1 MTSLSLSIR
10 PVRVRDIPG
19 LLGVS
24 SVLALNQPEASL
36 APFRPGHAAMSSI
49 MPGRNRPRMFVAQ
62 ADEGTLAFAHFV
74 PEPPDQRWQL
84 VALGAQTGVYD
95 VTPLWEE
102 LIERSIVAAGL
113 RGVKR
118 LYARPPAG
126 SQAEAALSA
135 AGFQAY
141 ASETLFVSESP
152 AVPTARIVL
161 KPQGQT
167 DTWAIHQLYNTVV
180 PRQVQYA
187 EAFTSHR
194 WDAGA
199 HRTAPAGVATA
210 AWLVEEAFQVVAY
223 ARMTSFGT
231 SHVLELII
239 HPDWTASAGEVIDA
253 VLGRVAVKRNLRRVF
268 CAVRGYQQELTP
280 ALEAR
285 GFRESGELTLSVKYT
300 AVRAV
305 APVVEHSVQP
315 EGVLERLPKPKRAP
329 SYLFSQGDEHG
340 Q

>member
-1 MTSLSLSIR
+1 
-10 PVRVRDIPG
+10 
-19 LLGVS
+19 
-24 SVLALNQPEASL
+24 
-36 APFRPGHAAMSSI
+36 
-49 MPGRNRPRMFVAQ
+49 MPGRNRTRMFVAQ
-62 ADEGTLAFAHFV
+62 ADEGILAFAHFV

-113 RGVKR
+113 KGVKR
-118 LYARPPAG
+118 LYARPPSG
-126 SQAEAALSA
+126 SPAEAALNA
-135 AGFQAY
+135 AGFQPY
-141 ASETLFVSESP
+141 ATETLFVSESP
-152 AVPTARIVL
+152 DIPTARVL
-161 KPQGQT
+161 LREQGQT

-199 HRTAPAGVATA
+199 QRTAPSGVATA
-210 AWLVEEAFQVVAY
+210 GWLVEEAFQVVAY
-223 ARMTSFGT
+223 ARIMSFG
-231 SHVLELII
+231 SEHVLELII
-239 HPDWTASAGEVIDA
+239 HPDWTATAGDVIDA
-253 VLGRVAVKRNLRRVF
+253 VFARVTARRGLRRVY
-268 CAVRGYQQELTP
+268 CAVRGYQQDLIP

-305 APVVEHSVQP
+305 APVVEHAVQP

-329 SYLFSQGDEHG
+329 SYLFNQGDG
-340 Q
+340 NAR